1 MGAHSMIEIEKLISC
16 LNKSKKTG
24 ENKWLACCPAH
35 DDRNPS
41 LAIKYVD
48 NKILLHCF
56 AGCGIEEI
64 VNAIGLEMAD
74 LMPDKPTRNSKHSA
88 PPKFNKY
95 ELFDK
100 VISECSILCVAIR
113 HYKKGV
119 ILSSDDLARVQQA
132 EQTIDDIIKEVRS

>member
-1 MGAHSMIEIEKLISC
+1 MGAQLMIEIEKLISC

-41 LAIKYVD
+41 LAIKYTD
-48 NKILLHCF
+48 GKILLHCF
-56 AGCGIEEI
+56 AGCGIDEI

-74 LMPDKPTRNSKHSA
+74 LMPDKPTRNNKYST
-88 PPKFNKY
+88 PPKFSKY

-100 VISECSILCVAIR
+100 VISECSILRVAYR
-113 HYKKGV
+113 CKT
-119 ILSSDDLARVQQA
+119 LSTDDIARA
-132 EQTIDDIIKEVRS
+132 EQTVDDIIREVRS